1 MKPSASA
8 WSSRNTSTDST
19 ATGTPARSAAS
30 RSSSSPSSWDGHSR
44 LNRYAHAQADGL
56 GHAGYRTAVPLSA
69 AQAIGVFDSGV
80 GGLTVLDECL
90 AALPAEDFVYFG
102 DTAFFPYGRRAPTS
116 CAGGRW
122 RSCAGSTARPSSS
135 SWWPATPRPPPC
147 SPGSSSAATRPV
159 VGVMGPEAHAAVQ
172 ATRNRRIGLLATEAT
187 VRSGSYERMV
197 QANDA
202 GVQVTSVACPRLA
215 PAIQSGD
222 PFDQAIVDMVREY
235 AAPLVAARV
244 DTVILGCTH
253 YPMVERLIRRSLPG
267 VTLIKSGEE
276 IAREVRET
284 LARKGLAR
292 PPGSEGGYRFACS
305 GDAGAFRELGS
316 RFLQMPLGPVAS
328 VDPEAVPTADAVHA
342 RCRSSAASSP

>member
-1 MKPSASA
+1 
-8 WSSRNTSTDST
+8 
-19 ATGTPARSAAS
+19 
-30 RSSSSPSSWDGHSR
+30 
-44 LNRYAHAQADGL
+44 
-56 GHAGYRTAVPLSA
+56 VPLSA

-90 AALPAEDFVYFG
+90 AALPSEDFVYFG
-102 DTAFFPYGRRAPTS
+102 DTAFFPYGEKGTDELRRRAL
-116 CAGGRW
+116 AVARW
-122 RSCAGSTARPSSS
+122 LDGLGVKLILVACNTA
-135 SWWPATPRPPPC
+135 T
-147 SPGSSSAATRPV
+147 AAVLPWLQRRIETPV

-187 VRSGSYERMV
+187 VRSGSYARMV
-197 QANDA
+197 HANDA
-202 GVQVTSVACPRLA
+202 GAEVTSVACPRLA

-235 AAPLVAARV
+235 AAPLVAAGV

-276 IAREVRET
+276 IAREVGET

-292 PPGSEGGYRFACS
+292 PPGGEGSYRFACS
-305 GDAGAFRELGS
+305 GDADAFRELGS
-316 RFLQMPLGPVAS
+316 RFLQMPLGAVAS
-328 VDPEAVPTADAVHA
+328 VDPEAVPAP
-342 RCRSSAASSP
+342 R